1 MDLLVSPDWLAEN
14 LGNTDLKV
22 LDGTWAMPNE
32 TYPLQGHYIPKA
44 QFFDIDLIADLNSPM
59 KHMLPSAATFASA
72 MAKMGIKPSDHIV
85 IYDRHGFRAAPR
97 LWWTCQMFGHEKVS
111 VLDGGLPAW
120 KQAGHEIVIAPHQP
134 QTVSEY
140 NVGEAASGVITK
152 EEILALLPDAPQ
164 IVDARSAGRF
174 YGTEPEPR
182 SALRSGHISGSVN
195 LPFAS
200 IRTVDFRLKDTNDL
214 SNLVDATGIDL
225 SKPIITTCGS
235 GITAA
240 ALAFVF
246 CRLGAADV
254 RVYDGSWTEWGA
266 SDLPIEI

>member
-1 MDLLVSPDWLAEN
+1 MDLLVSSDWLAEN
-14 LGNTDLKV
+14 IGHSDLKV

-32 TYPLQGHYIPKA
+32 TYPLQGIYIPKA

-59 KHMLPSAATFASA
+59 KHMLPSAATFAAA
-72 MAKMGIKPSDHIV
+72 MANMGIKPSDHIV

-97 LWWTCQMFGHEKVS
+97 LWWTFQMFGHKTVS
-111 VLDGGLPAW
+111 ILDGGLPAW
-120 KQAGHEIVIAPHQP
+120 IQADHKTFTAPHQP
-134 QTVSEY
+134 QAVSKY
-140 NVGEAASGVITK
+140 DIGEAASGVITK

-182 SALRSGHISGSVN
+182 SGLRSGRIPGSVN

-200 IRTVDFRLKDTNDL
+200 IRTANLRLKDNTDL
-214 SNLVDATGIDL
+214 SSLVDQTGIDL

-246 CRLGAADV
+246 HRLGAADV